1 MKGFLM
7 GEGVS
12 RSEGSWAGVAHRE
25 DVGLELFL
33 VGVDRSE
40 GSWAGSAHNEDSE
53 CGLLGEFR

>member
-1 MKGFLM
+1 MKGLM

-40 GSWAGSAHNEDSE
+40 GSWAGSAHSEDPE
-53 CGLLGEFR
+53 CVLAEEFR

>member
-1 MKGFLM
+1 MKGLM

-12 RSEGSWAGVAHRE
+12 RSEGSWAGVVHRE

-40 GSWAGSAHNEDSE
+40 GSWAGSAHREDPE
-53 CGLLGEFR
+53 CSLLREFR

>member
-1 MKGFLM
+1 MKGLM
-7 GEGVS
+7 GEGVD

-40 GSWAGSAHNEDSE
+40 GSWAGSVHREDPE
-53 CGLLGEFR
+53 CSLLREFR